1 MAILLIGS
9 TGSGKST
16 LGNFLIDPSDEN
28 IFERQ
33 PFKVATANMPET
45 QFVSKGAVL
54 YKGKTYSIIDTPGL
68 NESDIND
75 LKHMIEIVQSL
86 QMMESVVACVFVVK
100 FNSKIDAQ
108 YKATVQY
115 YRKLLP
121 SLFETNVIIV
131 MTDFA
136 TDDRSMKLRERRGID
151 VEQIK
156 RNTIRQI
163 VENGSLEYDP
173 LLFTIDC
180 LPVEDE
186 EQKLNRSIR
195 SAIFSKLASQKPIP
209 TKSLMVAKTA
219 SLKIEDNEKI
229 KSYEGEI
236 TGYNKRLQQANI
248 RATEALEKIQSKE
261 QDVTEKEKELN
272 TLHVDLCD
280 KDSPDLTSI
289 GTWSVSQE
297 WKIFRWLSK
306 SFEKTTTCEIESID
320 KWTNGHCEWSDL
332 ELTKYSIKGKVNGQF
347 MRGIYASLTLLASKR
362 TKYAKD
368 ITSLKQQISEVEKHR
383 QSLKELLHEIRDR
396 YKEYTADIKLLEQFI
411 EEKRILINAL
421 VSDYMPLDEARLRLK
436 RLQRD

>member
-9 TGSGKST
+9 TGSGKSS
-16 LGNFLIDPSDEN
+16 LGNFLIDPSEEN
-28 IFERQ
+28 IFEKQ
-33 PFKVATANMPET
+33 PFKVAKANMPET
-45 QFVSKGAVL
+45 QFVSKGVVQ
-54 YKGKTYSIIDTPGL
+54 YKAKIYTIIDTPGL
-68 NESDIND
+68 NESDTKD
-75 LKHMIEIVQSL
+75 LKHMIEIVQNL
-86 QMMESVVACVFVVK
+86 QAMESVVACVLVVK

-136 TDDRSMKLRERRGID
+136 TDDRSVRLRERQGID

-156 RNTIRQI
+156 RNTVREI

-180 LPVEDE
+180 LPVDDE
-186 EQKLNRSIR
+186 EQKLNRTIR
-195 SAIFSKLASQKPIP
+195 SAIFSKLASQKPLP
-209 TKSLMVAKTA
+209 SKSLMVAKTA
-219 SLKIEDNEKI
+219 FLKTEDNEKI

-261 QDVTEKEKELN
+261 QDVTEKEKEL
-272 TLHVDLCD
+272 TGLQLDLCD
-280 KDSPDLTSI
+280 KDSSEQTSI
-289 GTWSVSQE
+289 GTWSVSEE
-297 WKIFRWLSK
+297 WKFFRWIQR

-332 ELTKYSIKGKVNGQF
+332 EQTKYSVKGKVHGEF
-347 MRGIYASLTLLASKR
+347 MRGVYASLTLLASKR
-362 TKYAKD
+362 KKYAKE
-368 ITSLKQQISEVEKHR
+368 ITSLKQQINEVEKHR
-383 QSLKELLHEIRDR
+383 QSLKEFLNEIRDR

-411 EEKRILINAL
+411 EEKRVLINAL
-421 VSDYMPLDEARLRLK
+421 VSDYMPLDEARMRLK
-436 RLQRD
+436 RLQKD